1 MIKSFF
7 SKKFILFLFVGS
19 SCAIVNIVSRVIFDV
34 WFGYSI
40 SVFMAF
46 FIGLFLA
53 FFLNFQYVFPSS
65 NKPIFHQAKGFI
77 LTNLFFLPVIW
88 LTSLILQK
96 FFNTLSFITHPY
108 LLAHILAVSIPIF
121 FSFLIYK
128 FSIFK

>member
-7 SKKFILFLFVGS
+7 SKQFILFLFVGS
-19 SCAIVNIVSRVIFDV
+19 SCAIVNIVSRIIFDV
-34 WFGYSI
+34 WFGYGI

-46 FIGLFLA
+46 FIALFLA
-53 FFLNFQYVFPSS
+53 FLLNFKFVFPSS
-65 NKPIFHQAKGFI
+65 NKPIFPQAKGFI
-77 LTNLFFLPVIW
+77 LTNLFFLPIVW

-96 FFNTLSFITHPY
+96 FFNTFSFITYSY